1 MGRIQDEVNDRY
13 AREELLATVKSLEDR
28 LAVVERML
36 AESRA
41 TTPAETTVKSTDY
54 TNMLGIATVAQIN
67 GSY

>member
-28 LAVVERML
+28 LAIVERML
-36 AESRA
+36 VEIRA
-41 TTPAETTVKSTDY
+41 TKPTETIVKSTDH